1 MGIVWWSGYLETNI
15 NVKTMDKIK
24 TTHVGSLPRSKK
36 LSEILFK
43 KDKNELFDQG
53 ELDKIIEEDVNKIVK
68 KQIDIGIDIISDGEM
83 SKISYATYVKD
94 RLHGFSG
101 ESERRA
107 PKDLDDFPSYKEKI
121 AKSGG
126 TPTYT
131 RPCCTADLKIKDTK
145 SLTKD
150 ISNLKSALKKNNHS
164 QGFINSASPGVISN
178 FLPNKFYK
186 NDDKYLE
193 ALSKM
198 MKTEYDEIT
207 KNDLLLQIDCPD
219 LALARHMTFK
229 NVSDEE
235 FLVRA
240 EKQIECLNEAIKDID
255 ASKLRMHICWGNY
268 EGPHIHDI
276 GLEKIL
282 PIALKANIQT
292 YLIEASNP
300 RHAHEWQVFENI
312 KLPNDKVI
320 VPGVIDSTSNFIEH
334 EELVKNRIIQYS
346 KVIDKNQ
353 LMAGSDC
360 GFSTFAGFGNV
371 DENIV
376 YKKFESL
383 VAGAELASNAI

>member
-1 MGIVWWSGYLETNI
+1 MY
-15 NVKTMDKIK
+15 KIK

-43 KDKNELFDQG
+43 KDKNELFDQV

-186 NDDKYLE
+186 NDDDYLE
-193 ALSKM
+193 ALSKI

-255 ASKLRMHICWGNY
+255 VSKLRMHICWGNY

-346 KVIDKNQ
+346 KVIHKDQ

>member
-1 MGIVWWSGYLETNI
+1 MG
-15 NVKTMDKIK
+15 KIK

-43 KDKNELFDQG
+43 KDKNEQFNQD
-53 ELDKIIEEDVNKIVK
+53 ELDKIIEEEVNKIVK

-150 ISNLKSALKKNNHS
+150 ISNLKSALKKNNNS
-164 QGFINSASPGVISN
+164 QAFINSASPGVISN

-186 NDDKYLE
+186 NDDDYLQI
-193 ALSKM
+193 LSKM
-198 MKTEYDEIT
+198 MKSEYEEIT
-207 KNDLLLQIDCPD
+207 NNDLLLQIDCPD

-255 ASKLRMHICWGNY
+255 STKLRIHICWGNY

-282 PIALKANIQT
+282 PIALKANVQT

-300 RHAHEWQVFENI
+300 RHAHEWKVFENI

-320 VPGVIDSTSNFIEH
+320 VPGVIDSTSNFVEH

-346 KVIDKNQ
+346 KVIDKEK